1 MQLLAYLATVALQST
16 LPSPSLSAA
25 AIGSGTIC
33 NLISCI
39 AWLMRW
45 GAAKYAI
52 SKESAQMCLTKNKS
66 FRWEQRE
73 RERGAEGEWQTKAR
87 LVCAA
92 APLPPIAASV
102 ARQRPGNNAR
112 HSGDIV
118 AKAFYNSHES
128 PHSCLGFLLPSFSCY
143 PFSSPLSLVPSQPRL
158 PRLLSSTYSHCHL
171 FAAQQL

>member
-16 LPSPSLSAA
+16 SPSPSLSAA

-66 FRWEQRE
+66 FRWEQCEGDRE
-73 RERGAEGEWQTKAR
+73 GQEGSERRRHASF
-87 LVCAA
+87 V
-92 APLPPIAASV
+92 PLPHCPRLLLVS
-102 ARQRPGNNAR
+102 QG
-112 HSGDIV
+112 SGLETMRDIQ
-118 AKAFYNSHES
+118 AT
-128 PHSCLGFLLPSFSCY
+128 LLPKLFTTHMSPLTVASAFFS
-143 PFSSPLSLVPSQPRL
+143 PPSLASPSLPLSLVPSQ